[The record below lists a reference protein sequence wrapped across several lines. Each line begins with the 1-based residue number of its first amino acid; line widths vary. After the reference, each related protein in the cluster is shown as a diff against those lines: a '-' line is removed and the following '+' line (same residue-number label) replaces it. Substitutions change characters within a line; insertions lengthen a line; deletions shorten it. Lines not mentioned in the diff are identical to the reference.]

1 MLAGLFLFFFSREAI
16 CICKD
21 FVERISIDAN
31 MESLIYRLLLPF
43 KMLVNSPSIYAILWL
58 VGSLVCFTCNQEIW
72 SKLYEKPYLYV
83 DGKIVLSETEAPSYC
98 EQKNYLYLKTM
109 RLLFWD
115 TRGVFRKKFFACFFA
130 WSFLEI
136 HFSLW
141 RIKIDLIF
149 EFFVEEKFFVFV
161 KKIWQKIK

>member
-1 MLAGLFLFFFSREAI
+1 MQLFKNKKINKCVIILLQAFVLAGLFLFFFSREAI

-43 KMLVNSPSIYAILWL
+43 KMLVNSPSIYSILWL

-98 EQKNYLYLKTM
+98 EQKNYSYLKTM
-109 RLLFWD
+109 RLL
-115 TRGVFRKKFFACFFA
+115 
-130 WSFLEI
+130 L
-136 HFSLW
+136 
-141 RIKIDLIF
+141 
-149 EFFVEEKFFVFV
+149 
-161 KKIWQKIK
+161 